1 MSKIDPTSVEAVQAL
16 VSLAGKEDVKLKR
29 LIQQVDDMK
38 RQQGQ
43 MVDMLKQLVTGA
55 FPYNP

>member
-1 MSKIDPTSVEAVQAL
+1 MEAVQAL

-29 LIQQVDDMK
+29 LIQQVDDLK